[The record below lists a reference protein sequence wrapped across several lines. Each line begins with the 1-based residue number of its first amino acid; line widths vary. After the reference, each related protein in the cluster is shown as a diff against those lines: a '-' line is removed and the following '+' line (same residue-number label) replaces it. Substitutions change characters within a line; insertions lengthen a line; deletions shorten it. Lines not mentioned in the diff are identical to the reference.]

1 MDGRLC
7 DTLGLPDGRLL
18 ETLGLPDG
26 RLCDTLPLGRL
37 ALLPEERRFCDI
49 ELPLGRLDEL
59 LGRLTELLERL
70 GALERE
76 LL

>member
-7 DTLGLPDGRLL
+7 DTLGLPEGRLL
-18 ETLGLPDG
+18 ETLGLPEG
-26 RLCDTLPLGRL
+26 RLCDM
-37 ALLPEERRFCDI
+37 LPEERRFCDI

>member
-18 ETLGLPDG
+18 ETLGLPEG

-37 ALLPEERRFCDI
+37 ALLPEERWFCDI

-59 LGRLTELLERL
+59 LERL

>member
-1 MDGRLC
+1 MLPVDGRLC
-7 DTLGLPDGRLL
+7 DTLGLPEGRLMLL
-18 ETLGLPDG
+18 E
-26 RLCDTLPLGRL
+26 
-37 ALLPEERRFCDI
+37 LPEERRFCDI

>member
-1 MDGRLC
+1 M
-7 DTLGLPDGRLL
+7 LL
-18 ETLGLPDG
+18 E
-26 RLCDTLPLGRL
+26 
-37 ALLPEERRFCDI
+37 LPEERRFCDI